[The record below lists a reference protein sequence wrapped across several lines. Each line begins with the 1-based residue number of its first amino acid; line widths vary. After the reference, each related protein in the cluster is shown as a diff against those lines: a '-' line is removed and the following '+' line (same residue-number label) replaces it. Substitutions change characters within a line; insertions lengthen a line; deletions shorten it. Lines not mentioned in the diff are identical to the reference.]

1 MCAGR
6 KAHRSTGSH
15 LRRFLA
21 DIPEC
26 STGQAEACAGVAAS
40 VVPGG
45 GMGKLGKAAEEA
57 AKVAAAP
64 KIAAAWGA
72 SVYRHGGLM
81 SAIEHINYRHAFGS
95 GFSGVSRFAEGASV
109 SDVKGYVDYVLR
121 NGTIT
126 DRGMIGD
133 VGKVIGTDVAGN
145 PVSGLEVIVRYGMIK
160 TAFPVAVP

>member
-57 AKVAAAP
+57 AIAGKVAAESGKWSTRTERAGDLAGKYRP
-64 KIAAAWGA
+64 GQATRDPA
-72 SVYRHGGLM
+72 SQWYHEEL
-81 SAIEHINYRHAFGS
+81 SNE
-95 GFSGVSRFAEGASV
+95 E
-109 SDVKGYVDYVLR
+109 L
-121 NGTIT
+121 
-126 DRGMIGD
+126 
-133 VGKVIGTDVAGN
+133 
-145 PVSGLEVIVRYGMIK
+145 
-160 TAFPVAVP
+160 